1 MAAHSGSKKVI
12 YAALAGNLLIALTK
26 FAAAGITGSSAM
38 LSEGVHSLVD
48 TGNGL
53 LLLYGI
59 RRAARPPDAVHPFGH
74 GRELYFWSLIVALLV
89 FALGAGVSF
98 YEGVLHILS
107 PEPVTTPIVNYIV
120 LGLSFL
126 FEGGSWFVALKEFR
140 RTKGRL
146 GYFAAVRQ
154 SKDPSVYT
162 VLFEDSA
169 ALLGLVVA
177 FVGIS
182 AAQIFGIP
190 ELDGAA
196 SLGIAAIL
204 GATAIFLAREAKGLL
219 MGEPA
224 LPDMQLA
231 VRKIAEAD
239 PDVQRVNGVLTS
251 ASGARGDRRG
261 TQHRVRRPADR
272 AGNRGLRRA
281 HRGSAAQRETVIRR
295 PFRQAADEAVLGS
308 PPPQNRRGRQPE
320 GGVGLPQRHASILNS
335 AFPR

>member
-12 YAALAGNLLIALTK
+12 YVALAGNLLIALTK
-26 FAAAGITGSSAM
+26 FAAAGVTGSSAM

-107 PEPVTTPIVNYIV
+107 PEPVTTPIVNYVV

-239 PDVQRVNGVLTS
+239 PDVQRVNGVLTVHLGPEEIVAALS
-251 ASGARGDRRG
+251 IEFEDRLTAPEIEACVERIEARLRSE
-261 TQHRVRRPADR
+261 RPQFVALFVKPQTKR
-272 AGNRGLRRA
+272 SWEA
-281 HRGSAAQRETVIRR
+281 HRRR
-295 PFRQAADEAVLGS
+295 IVEEDS
-308 PPPQNRRGRQPE
+308 PKE
-320 GGVGLPQRHASILNS
+320 G
-335 AFPR
+335 

>member
-107 PEPVTTPIVNYIV
+107 PEPVATPIVNYVV

-204 GATAIFLAREAKGLL
+204 AATAIFLAREAKGLL

-224 LPDMQLA
+224 LPDVQLA

-239 PDVQRVNGVLTS
+239 PDVQRVNGVLTVHLGPEEIVAALS
-251 ASGARGDRRG
+251 IEFEDRLTAPEIEACVERIEARLRSE
-261 TQHRVRRPADR
+261 RPQFVALFVKPQTKR
-272 AGNRGLRRA
+272 SWEA
-281 HRGSAAQRETVIRR
+281 HRRR
-295 PFRQAADEAVLGS
+295 IVEEDS
-308 PPPQNRRGRQPE
+308 PKE
-320 GGVGLPQRHASILNS
+320 G
-335 AFPR
+335 

>member
-48 TGNGL
+48 TGNSL

-59 RRAARPPDAVHPFGH
+59 RRAARPPDVVHPFGH

-107 PEPVTTPIVNYIV
+107 PEPVTTPIVNYVV

-224 LPDMQLA
+224 LPDVQLA
-231 VRKIAEAD
+231 ARTIAEAD
-239 PDVQRVNGVLTS
+239 PDVQRVNGVLTVHLGPEEIVAALS
-251 ASGARGDRRG
+251 IEFEDRLTAPEIEACVERIEARLRSE
-261 TQHRVRRPADR
+261 RPQFVALFVKPQTKR
-272 AGNRGLRRA
+272 SWEA
-281 HRGSAAQRETVIRR
+281 HRRR
-295 PFRQAADEAVLGS
+295 IVEEDS
-308 PPPQNRRGRQPE
+308 PKE
-320 GGVGLPQRHASILNS
+320 G
-335 AFPR
+335 

>member
-12 YAALAGNLLIALTK
+12 YVALAGNLLIALTK
-26 FAAAGITGSSAM
+26 FAAAGVTGSSAM

-107 PEPVTTPIVNYIV
+107 PEPVTTPIVNYVV
-120 LGLSFL
+120 LGLSLL

-162 VLFEDSA
+162 VLFEGSA

-239 PDVQRVNGVLTS
+239 PDVQRVNGVLTVHLGPEEIVAALS
-251 ASGARGDRRG
+251 IEFEDRLTAPEIEACVERIEARLRSE
-261 TQHRVRRPADR
+261 RPQFVALFVKPQTKR
-272 AGNRGLRRA
+272 SWEA
-281 HRGSAAQRETVIRR
+281 HRRR
-295 PFRQAADEAVLGS
+295 IVEEDS
-308 PPPQNRRGRQPE
+308 PKE
-320 GGVGLPQRHASILNS
+320 G
-335 AFPR
+335 